1 MSEEFGP
8 DFISVID
15 EDGNELELELV
26 GSVEC
31 DGTVYHAFFPAVM
44 ADEETGEPVDIDADD
59 EEQGL
64 VILKVIE
71 EDGEE
76 IFSTLDTE
84 AEEEKI
90 YNLMMEEIFND
101 EDED

>member
-1 MSEEFGP
+1 MSEEFGA

-26 GSVEC
+26 GTVEC
-31 DGTVYHAFFPAVM
+31 DGIVYHAFFPAVE
-44 ADEETGEPVDIDADD
+44 ADENGQPVDIDADD

-84 AEEEKI
+84 EEEEKV